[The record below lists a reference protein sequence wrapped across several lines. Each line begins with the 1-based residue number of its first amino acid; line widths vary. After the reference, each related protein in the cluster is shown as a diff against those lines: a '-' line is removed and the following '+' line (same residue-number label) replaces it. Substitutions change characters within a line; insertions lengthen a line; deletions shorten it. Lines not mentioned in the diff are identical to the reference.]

1 MSSKI
6 ENLKSKIAALLAK
19 AERTDN
25 EHERDAFNAKA
36 ETLMLQYGIEAAEL
50 EAAGEVKPEEIVRV
64 GRGYTG
70 GYAIVMPQF
79 IYLVSRAMGSLRIIQ
94 SNGYGGSRGVWLI
107 GHESDVDAAW
117 QIIDSLEKQAH
128 LAMKRWVREQNANP
142 MSIYKRIPGPEK
154 FKSRREY
161 ILGFALGA
169 GKRIDEEKRDVTAT
183 ASTGAALVLV
193 SKADRVNQF
202 MDDEYADLKP
212 AKDRR
217 SMGVTGRGAGY
228 EAGQQANVGTTALP
242 NAPKA
247 VQ

>member
-36 ETLMLQYGIEAAEL
+36 EKLMLAYGIEAAEL
-50 EAAGEVKPEEIVRV
+50 EAAGEVKPEEIVQV
-64 GRGYTG
+64 FRGYIG
-70 GYAIVMPQF
+70 GYALLMPEF
-79 IYLVSRAMGSLRIIQ
+79 VYLVSQAMGGLRVIQ
-94 SNGYGGSRGVWLI
+94 SNGIKGSRGVWLI
-107 GHESDVDAAW
+107 GHESDVDTAW
-117 QIIDSLEKQAH
+117 TIIDSLEKQAH
-128 LAMKRWVREQNANP
+128 LAMKRWVRQQNADP
-142 MSIYKRIPGPEK
+142 SSIYRLIPGPEK

-169 GKRIDEEKRDVTAT
+169 GKRIDEEKRDVEST

-193 SKADRVNQF
+193 SKTDRVNQY
-202 MDDEYADLKP
+202 MDDQHSNLKP

-217 SMGVTGRGAGY
+217 QQGVTGRGAGY
-228 EAGQQANVGTTALP
+228 RDGQQANVGTTALP
-242 NAPKA
+242 AQPKA